1 MGWNDSAMG
10 FHRAERAALADA
22 LEEAGPG
29 APTLCAGWASE
40 HLAAH
45 VVLRETAPLLAAGA
59 VVPALADRTER
70 AVQALGDRS
79 TTPTGWADLI
89 GRVRRGPGRWH
100 PLELLG
106 DAAQLVEL
114 FVHTEDVRRGGPD
127 PHTVPVRPRADAH
140 TDALWRGLT
149 RMAGVLY
156 KDTGLTVGLEEPGG
170 RRHRTRSRGPA
181 VVVRGDVGDLLLH
194 AFGRST
200 ASRVTVEG
208 TEDARARMARARPA

>member
-1 MGWNDSAMG
+1 MAY
-10 FHRAERAALADA
+10 HRVERAALADA
-22 LEEAGPG
+22 LEQVGPG
-29 APTLCAGWASE
+29 APTLCAGWSSE

-59 VVPALADRTER
+59 LVPALADRTER

-114 FVHTEDVRRGGPD
+114 FVHTEDVRRGGPA
-127 PHTVPVRPRADAH
+127 PLTVPVRPRSDAH

-149 RMAGVLY
+149 RMAGALY
-156 KDTGLTVGLEEPGG
+156 RDTGLTVGLEEPGG

-208 TEDARARMARARPA
+208 TEDGRARMARARPA